1 MTQLSYLYTAA
12 AFVVAGI
19 LAFATTPLAK
29 KFAFL
34 VGAVDEPRGRHA
46 HEKPTALMG
55 GIAIFWVCGVTFG
68 VRQHGPADDEHFA
81 GHAGYHRHQR
91 VRRYL

>member
-29 KFAFL
+29 NLRF
-34 VGAVDEPRGRHA
+34 
-46 HEKPTALMG
+46 
-55 GIAIFWVCGVTFG
+55 
-68 VRQHGPADDEHFA
+68 
-81 GHAGYHRHQR
+81 
-91 VRRYL
+91 